1 MERIILHV
9 YNMFWIY
16 RTQGYIN
23 RTFMVG
29 WKWSMY
35 ISQYVCE
42 PILRSQSIDEKSL
55 LNSFWSTLGKTHPAL
70 FHHSLR
76 QLTTLSLLFII
87 LYQHFWY
94 SFHTWWTCG
103 WWDYLCCWFMIS
115 VIFSWL
121 WPELEEMHEQSIKLF
136 YFLLTV
142 LVDSHGFFA
151 GYFCCLIVR
160 YTLDLTQFLNWS
172 MNLIN
177 LTP

>member
-55 LNSFWSTLGKTHPAL
+55 LDSFWSTLGKTHPAL

-76 QLTTLSLLFII
+76 QLLWVYSSSFVINIFYILFILDEHVVDGI
-87 LYQHFWY
+87 I
-94 SFHTWWTCG
+94 C
-103 WWDYLCCWFMIS
+103 
-115 VIFSWL
+115 V
-121 WPELEEMHEQSIKLF
+121 
-136 YFLLTV
+136 
-142 LVDSHGFFA
+142 VDSWFQWFF
-151 GYFCCLIVR
+151 
-160 YTLDLTQFLNWS
+160 LDCGQNWKRCT
-172 MNLIN
+172 NN
-177 LTP
+177 Q